1 MKIKHI
7 FLYLLLAMPSF
18 LLQSCLKDQEDTFDK
33 PSSERMEEYL
43 QAAQDTLVNAPYG
56 WALDYYPESNQSY
69 GGYAYTIQFTKDHAT
84 VRYENKPDDGTETSL
99 YKMKQDDGPVLSFD
113 SYNTFLHTY
122 ATPSDGQYRGKEGDF
137 EFVIDSVGSDLVKV
151 HGKKSLNTMYLHKLT
166 EPASDY
172 MAKVVDKG
180 DSFILSEADLQIGG
194 TPYELAFTDL
204 TNRQVDIYANGQY
217 LTSTAYNFT
226 DKGIRLYQAQTLNGV
241 TVRDINYDDDN
252 LTMSADNIT
261 SDKLWVSPEVLAELV
276 GNIGTDKDARTITKT
291 LPHLDQVQVS
301 CDASWVHVSQ
311 SGNKLTIK
319 IDANPDPD
327 KIRKTYITFTNG
339 NYSSQISVTQIE
351 LSAILGTY
359 DLTMNAYSSE
369 KGDFTKVTTQATFAY
384 DTDENGEQQL
394 YLTISNNGVDY
405 KFPAIYMKSAQA
417 ILLQS
422 GQLVATVEGR
432 SGTRAVGDVFLYAN
446 NQGWTEASDHF
457 FDLLTFDADENG
469 NVITSLNGPLLYT
482 EDGQSL
488 ESVGYNVSSIY
499 LMAFSSYPFTSDGM
513 LGYWDWFQKPN
524 KKTDLILVKTAS
536 SPAKVTVPA
545 GSEVNGP
552 AFLKRGIQYRRRY
565 NFDMTNYVVK
575 SQPSR
580 FILK

>member
-166 EPASDY
+166 EPAANY

-180 DSFILSEADLQIGG
+180 DSFILSEADCEVNG
-194 TPYELAFTDL
+194 TPYELVFTDL
-204 TNRQVDIYANGQY
+204 TNRQVSIYANGHY

-226 DKGIRLYQAQTLNGV
+226 DKGIRLYQAYTVNGV
-241 TVRDINYDDDN
+241 KVQDINYDDEK

-276 GNIGTDKDARTITKT
+276 GNIGTGKNAKTITKT
-291 LPHLDQVQVS
+291 LPHLDQVKVS

-319 IDANPDPD
+319 IDANPDES
-327 KIRKTYITFTNG
+327 KVRKTYVTFTNG
-339 NYSSQISVTQIE
+339 NYSSSISVTQIE

-359 DLTMNAYSSE
+359 ELTMSAYSSD
-369 KGDFTKVTTQATFAY
+369 KGDFTNVKTPVTLAY
-384 DTDENGEQQL
+384 ETDENGEQQL
-394 YLTISNNGVDY
+394 YLTISNDGMTY
-405 KFPAIYMKSAQA
+405 KFPAIYMQSAQA

-422 GQLVATVEGR
+422 GQLLT
-432 SGTRAVGDVFLYAN
+432 TYKNYYIGDVFLYAN

-469 NVITSLNGPLLYT
+469 NVITTLNGPLFYT

-488 ESVGYNVSSIY
+488 EYTGYAVSSIY
-499 LMAFSSYPFTSDGM
+499 LEAFSGYPFTSNNI
-513 LGYWDWFQKPN
+513 LGWVDKFSKPN
-524 KKTDLILVKTAS
+524 KKTNMTMVKTSS